1 MATSR
6 GRAGMSG
13 TEAAG
18 VVFGGNPSATN
29 ATEEWTGETT
39 ALNTKNIST
48 S

>member
-29 ATEEWTGETT
+29 ATEEWTGKTET
-39 ALNTKNIST
+39 LNVKTLTQS
-48 S
+48 